1 MYIYEAYTKML
12 LFPVCHKY
20 ICASFAKPNGLS
32 VQFNCM
38 LGKVDFCFLL
48 KEHIYEKKG
57 EGIKVAKSCMK
68 EERYQVR

>member
-1 MYIYEAYTKML
+1 ML

-48 KEHIYEKKG
+48 KAHIYKKKG
-57 EGIKVAKSCMK
+57 EGIKLRRVVWKK
-68 EERYQVR
+68 KDIKLDKI